1 MVAIIEGPASD
12 WEPSMTLSE
21 AKDTW
26 WNQELHDSFPG
37 NPQAADFDGDGL
49 VDIVANT
56 TDSTGVPLTYL
67 LFGASDRSGSQSLE
81 SEVTVA
87 GSAGAGSWTMPRAD
101 GDADGDGLADLL
113 IYDSV
118 EDEVQTLFGADLP
131 MEAAEE
137 DDVVSQAWAS
147 WGPSCLEWVGDV
159 DGDGLD
165 DWMVSYHD
173 WSDGDQGSG
182 LLVLVAAAD
191 PQPTDGDYPWEVSSN
206 SLYGADDYESLGA
219 YCAVGDVDADDS
231 KDLALYYRN
240 TDEYVKRFRV
250 IAARALLAGPYAAL
264 PSGPTIYETD
274 DTISFTSVSG
284 IRDWDGDGFGDL
296 LFAGNA
302 TEDDEVT
309 SIVMVPGWAIP
320 WDQPEYW

>member
-49 VDIVANT
+49 MDIVANT
-56 TDSTGVPLTYL
+56 TDSSGIPLTYL

-87 GSAGAGSWTMPRAD
+87 GSAGPGSWTMPRAG

-131 MEAAEE
+131 MEAGDE

-147 WGPSCLEWVGDV
+147 WGPTCLEWVGDV

-165 DWMVSYHD
+165 DWIVSYYD
-173 WSDGDQGSG
+173 WSDGDAGSG
-182 LLVLVAAAD
+182 LAVLMTAAD
-191 PQPTDGDYPWEVSSN
+191 PDPAKDEYPWETASHSI
-206 SLYGADDYESLGA
+206 YGADAQEGLGVR
-219 YCAVGDVDADDS
+219 CAAGDMDGDSAADIALQFIPEGETTLHQRLVS
-231 KDLALYYRN
+231 GLDLR
-240 TDEYVKRFRV
+240 T
-250 IAARALLAGPYAAL
+250 GPYAQL
-264 PSGPTIYETD
+264 PDGPTIYESD
-274 DTISFTSVSG
+274 DTISFTSIAG
-284 IRDWDGDGFGDL
+284 IADWDGDGFGDL
-296 LFAGNA
+296 LFAGSA

-309 SIVMVPGWAIP
+309 SIVMVPGFAIP